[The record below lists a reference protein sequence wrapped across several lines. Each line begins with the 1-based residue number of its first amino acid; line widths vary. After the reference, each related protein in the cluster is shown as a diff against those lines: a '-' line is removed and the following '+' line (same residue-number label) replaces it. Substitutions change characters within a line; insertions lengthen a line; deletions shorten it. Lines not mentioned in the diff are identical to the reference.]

1 MMWLVFERLFPRS
14 AADEMVR
21 IFARNVR
28 SMSDLLL
35 FAPRPE
41 DPDAMLSVRR
51 MREDIYRR
59 FGDVNAQSDAVPFET
74 GPLRPGDMAA
84 RDRVR
89 RWQASLRSFYLLEAP
104 LLQFR
109 LFGSTAS
116 KSPSFTAFEDDFRL
130 KCSRILLEIAESF
143 ESQLSSRVH
152 TGRQTTSLF
161 HHIDALPLRNAAEF
175 SEREQGLARLI
186 RFIAQLVD
194 RLQLEVASEGLYDV
208 LAASEPRQ
216 AGYEN
221 A

>member
-1 MMWLVFERLFPRS
+1 M
-14 AADEMVR
+14 
-21 IFARNVR
+21 FARCQTWCR
-28 SMSDLLL
+28 SLRARKDSGAILK
-35 FAPRPE
+35 
-41 DPDAMLSVRR
+41 VRR

-59 FGDVNAQSDAVPFET
+59 FGEVNAQSDAVPFET

-84 RDRVR
+84 RDRIR

-109 LFGSTAS
+109 LFGNAAS
-116 KSPSFTAFEDDFRL
+116 KSPSFTAFEDDFRYE
-130 KCSRILLEIAESF
+130 CSRIFLQIAESSR
-143 ESQLSSRVH
+143 ESKRKPHSHGSAEPP
-152 TGRQTTSLF
+152 
-161 HHIDALPLRNAAEF
+161 ALPIVLRRF
-175 SEREQGLARLI
+175 HSETMQSSPSASRALARLV

-208 LAASEPRQ
+208 MPSPEPAQ